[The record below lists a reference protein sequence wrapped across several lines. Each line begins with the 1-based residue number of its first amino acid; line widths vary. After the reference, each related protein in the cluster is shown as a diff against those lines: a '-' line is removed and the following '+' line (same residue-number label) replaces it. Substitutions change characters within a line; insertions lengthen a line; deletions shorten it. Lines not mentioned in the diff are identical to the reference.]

1 MVGAGKSKLMNDS
14 DRQAFEKIGEYLQGI
29 QDDVRKIKDLNIDVG
44 FFGIWVLLGL
54 ILWRVW

>member
-1 MVGAGKSKLMNDS
+1 MNDS